1 MDTLKKDKNIFQKIN
16 KIIKEKNADQE
27 IIKSNRSGQFS
38 KRDTIK
44 NRKSNLTLI
53 ESERLLRK
61 HLNIESDSIHTEQ
74 LDQQENQIKINA
86 EKEN

>member
-74 LDQQENQIKINA
+74 LDEQENQIKINA

>member
-74 LDQQENQIKINA
+74 LD
-86 EKEN
+86 